1 MCANTGFGALPPQL
15 EREWAGKQ
23 KLLAAV
29 DLAQLE
35 HRRKG
40 PLSGVQG
47 TLSGA
52 RLAARSLFALGS
64 RGGSTL
70 LPHFPLVWGGEGRGG
85 AFFYLWGAFAE
96 PGAPLLGS
104 PTQSPPRLHVTA
116 ASPAT
121 WTA

>member
-1 MCANTGFGALPPQL
+1 MCEYRLWGTATAAL

-23 KLLAAV
+23 KLLATV

-35 HRRKG
+35 RRRKG

-47 TLSGA
+47 PLSGA

-70 LPHFPLVWGGEGRGG
+70 LPRFPLVWGGEGRGG
-85 AFFYLWGAFAE
+85 ACF
-96 PGAPLLGS
+96 
-104 PTQSPPRLHVTA
+104 
-116 ASPAT
+116 
-121 WTA
+121 